1 MKLPGDGRTVR
12 FKTLGKQY
20 TPEAIQRRILYPKPL
35 HRTGK
40 ESPANRGFLLLLGKK
55 SSRRLTGLQAL
66 YFSYLYKMSVLPKK
80 NRYPSYAVREDIRRL
95 DQRIEQAEFIFKNEI
110 EDRGQLAAIRQKA
123 ENEIAV
129 LIKQRQ
135 KLYRCKSESSQIETL
150 TEQLKKLRHTVKLCR
165 NIESHSVQMEQRLLA
180 AKLEEQEQKEQ
191 QQKESRN
198 REKQKRSH
206 NSER

>member
-1 MKLPGDGRTVR
+1 MARPYAQWLAEQKGTATWKTPIQQDVDAAIASALTWKQFLRALEQQGYTFRFDRKYTTLKLPGDGRTVR

-80 NRYPSYAVREDIRRL
+80 KPIPQLRCAGGYP
-95 DQRIEQAEFIFKNEI
+95 QAGSA
-110 EDRGQLAAIRQKA
+110 DRAGGVHFQK
-123 ENEIAV
+123 
-129 LIKQRQ
+129 
-135 KLYRCKSESSQIETL
+135 
-150 TEQLKKLRHTVKLCR
+150 
-165 NIESHSVQMEQRLLA
+165 
-180 AKLEEQEQKEQ
+180 
-191 QQKESRN
+191 
-198 REKQKRSH
+198 
-206 NSER
+206 

>member
-1 MKLPGDGRTVR
+1 MIV
-12 FKTLGKQY
+12 
-20 TPEAIQRRILYPKPL
+20 
-35 HRTGK
+35 
-40 ESPANRGFLLLLGKK
+40 
-55 SSRRLTGLQAL
+55 
-66 YFSYLYKMSVLPKK
+66 VLPKK
-80 NRYPSYAVREDIRRL
+80 PPYPSFTVREHIRRL

-110 EDRGQLAAIRQKA
+110 EDRGQLSIIRQNA
-123 ENEIAV
+123 EDEIAA

-165 NIESHSVQMEQRLLA
+165 NIESHSVQMEKRLLA
-180 AKLEEQEQKEQ
+180 AKPEEQEQKEK
-191 QQKESRN
+191 QQKESPN

>member
-1 MKLPGDGRTVR
+1 MT
-12 FKTLGKQY
+12 
-20 TPEAIQRRILYPKPL
+20 I
-35 HRTGK
+35 
-40 ESPANRGFLLLLGKK
+40 SNRGFLLLLGKK

>member
-1 MKLPGDGRTVR
+1 MARPYAQWLAEQKGTATWKTPIQQDVDAAIASALTWKQFLRALEQQGYTFRFDRKYTTLKLPGDGRTVR

-80 NRYPSYAVREDIRRL
+80 TDTPATLCGRISAGWISGSSRR
-95 DQRIEQAEFIFKNEI
+95 
-110 EDRGQLAAIRQKA
+110 
-123 ENEIAV
+123 
-129 LIKQRQ
+129 
-135 KLYRCKSESSQIETL
+135 SSFS
-150 TEQLKKLRHTVKLCR
+150 KMK
-165 NIESHSVQMEQRLLA
+165 
-180 AKLEEQEQKEQ
+180 
-191 QQKESRN
+191 
-198 REKQKRSH
+198 
-206 NSER
+206 